1 MRFQCEVP
9 ELMSALN
16 TVSRVLAV
24 RSTMPVLEGILLE
37 SCAQGLRLMCTDMA
51 LSIETVI
58 PATIEE
64 EGRTVMPGKLFLEV
78 IRKLP
83 GDTVSISVNERHAAT
98 IRCQASRTTLS
109 GMNPMEFPE
118 LPEIEDGSQI
128 SIPQNTLRDMITKT
142 SFAIGTD
149 ESRPIL
155 TGSLMEIEPEEIRL
169 IALDGFRLAIRR
181 ERMQSAAAGVQ
192 AVIGG
197 KMIGDLSKVLDDSDE
212 AAALTITRTHL
223 CAQMGTTRVITRLL
237 EGEYIRYRQILPTD
251 FQTCVTVRRAQLAEA
266 IDRASLIAREGKNNL
281 VRFKIEGDSMT
292 LSSNAELGDVQEQ
305 IDVITEG
312 KDIEIAFN
320 VRYVSDVLKVL
331 TDENVCMRFNS
342 NVSPC
347 VICPQEGDAYLYLV
361 LPVRVFAS

>member
-1 MRFQCEVP
+1 MRFQCEVS
-9 ELMSALN
+9 ELMNALN
-16 TVSRVLAV
+16 TVSRALAV

-37 SCAQGLRLMCTDMA
+37 SCAEGLRLMCTDMA

-58 PATIEE
+58 SATIEE
-64 EGRTVMPGKLFLEV
+64 EGRAVMPGKLFLEV

-83 GDTVSISVNERHAAT
+83 NDTVSILINERHAAT
-98 IRCQASRTTLS
+98 IRCQTSRTTLS

-118 LPEIEDGSQI
+118 LPEIEGGSQI
-128 SIPQNTLRDMITKT
+128 SVPQNTLRDMITKT

-155 TGSLMEIEPEEIRL
+155 TGSLMEVEPGEIRL

-181 ERMQSAAAGVQ
+181 EKMQGAAAAMQ

-197 KMIGDLSKVLDDSDE
+197 KMIGDLSKVLDDSE
-212 AAALTITRTHL
+212 EPAALTITHTHL
-223 CAQMGTTRVITRLL
+223 CAQMGQTRVITRLL

-305 IDVITEG
+305 IDVVTEG

-331 TDENVCMRFNS
+331 SDDSVCMRFNS

>member
-16 TVSRVLAV
+16 TVSRALAV

-37 SCAQGLRLMCTDMA
+37 SCADGLRLMCTDMA

-58 PATIEE
+58 PATVEE
-64 EGRTVMPGKLFLEV
+64 EGRAVMPGRLFLEV

-83 GDTVSISVNERHAAT
+83 NDTVSIQINERHAAT
-98 IRCQASRTTLS
+98 IRCQTSRTTLS

-118 LPEIEDGSQI
+118 LPEIEGGAQV
-128 SIPQNTLRDMITKT
+128 SIPQNVLRDMITKT

-155 TGSLMEIEPEEIRL
+155 TGALMEIEAEEVRL
-169 IALDGFRLAIRR
+169 IALDGFRLAVRR
-181 ERMQSAAAGVQ
+181 EKMSGSQNPVQ

-197 KMIGDLSKVLDDSDE
+197 KMIGDLSKVLEDSDE
-212 AAALTITRTHL
+212 PAGLTITRSHL
-223 CAQMGTTRVITRLL
+223 CATMGATRVITRLL
-237 EGEYIRYRQILPTD
+237 EGEFIRYRQILPSD
-251 FQTCVTVRRAQLAEA
+251 FQTRVTVRRSQLAEA

-305 IDVITEG
+305 IDVVTEG

-331 TDENVCMRFNS
+331 SDDNVCMRFNS

-347 VICPQEGDAYLYLV
+347 VLCPQEGDAYLYLV

>member
-9 ELMSALN
+9 ELMNALN
-16 TVSRVLAV
+16 TVSRALAV
-24 RSTMPVLEGILLE
+24 RSTMPVLEGIFLE
-37 SCAQGLRLMCTDMA
+37 SNPEGLRLLCTDMA
-51 LSIETVI
+51 LSIETTI
-58 PATIEE
+58 SATIEE
-64 EGRTVMPGKLFLEV
+64 EGRAVIPGKLFLEV

-83 GDTVSISVNERHAAT
+83 SDTVSIAVNERYAAT
-98 IRCQASRTTLS
+98 IRCQTSRTTLS

-118 LPEIEDGSQI
+118 LPQIDGGSLV
-128 SIPQNTLRDMITKT
+128 SVPQNMLRDMILKT

-155 TGSLMEIEPEEIRL
+155 TGSLLEIEPEEIRL
-169 IALDGFRLAIRR
+169 IALDGFRLAIRH
-181 ERMQSAAAGVQ
+181 EQLKGPEGSVQ

-197 KMIGDLSKVLDDSDE
+197 KMIGDLSKVLLDSEDS
-212 AAALTITRTHL
+212 ADLIITHTHL
-223 CAQMGTTRVITRLL
+223 CAKMGKTRVITRLL

-251 FQTCVTVRRAQLAEA
+251 FQTRVTVRRAQLSEA

-281 VRFKIEGDSMT
+281 VRFKIEGDSLT

-305 IDVITEG
+305 MDVITEG

-331 TDENVCMRFNS
+331 SDENVCMRFNS

>member
-1 MRFQCEVP
+1 MRFQCDVS
-9 ELMSALN
+9 ELMSALS
-16 TVSRVLAV
+16 TASRALAV
-24 RSTMPVLEGILLE
+24 RSTLPVLEGILLE
-37 SCAQGLRLMCTDMA
+37 SCESGLRIVCTDMA

-58 PATIEE
+58 PASIQE
-64 EGRTVMPGKLFLEV
+64 EGRTVMPGKLFIEV

-83 GDTVSISVNERHAAT
+83 HDTADISVNERYSAT

-118 LPEIEDGSQI
+118 LPEIKEGKNVEI
-128 SIPQNTLRDMITKT
+128 AQNVLRDMIQKT
-142 SFAIGTD
+142 SFSIGTD

-155 TGSLMEIEPEEIRL
+155 TGSLIEIDKKEIRL

-181 ERMQSAAAGVQ
+181 EHIEGVDENIS

-197 KMIGDLSKVLDDSDE
+197 KMINDLSKVLSDSDD
-212 AAALTITRTHL
+212 AVSLTINRTHL
-223 CAQMGTTRVITRLL
+223 CAQMGDTRVITRLL
-237 EGEYIRYRQILPTD
+237 EGEYIRYEQILPTE
-251 FQTCVTVRRAQLAEA
+251 FLSRVLVRRAELADA

-281 VRFKIEGDSMT
+281 VRFKVEGDEMT
-292 LSSNAELGDVQEQ
+292 LSSNAELGDVQEKMN
-305 IDVITEG
+305 VITEG

-331 TDENVCMRFNS
+331 TDETICMRFNS

-361 LPVRVFAS
+361 LPVRVFAN

>member
-1 MRFQCEVP
+1 MRFQCEVS

-16 TVSRVLAV
+16 TVSRALAV
-24 RSTMPVLEGILLE
+24 RSTMPILEGILLE
-37 SCAQGLRLMCTDMA
+37 SCTEGLRLMCTDMA

-64 EGRTVMPGKLFLEV
+64 EGRSVIPGKLFLEV

-83 GDTVSISVNERHAAT
+83 NATVSIAVSERHAAT
-98 IRCQASRTTLS
+98 IRCLSSRTTLS

-118 LPEIEDGSQI
+118 LPEIEGGCQI
-128 SIPQNTLRDMITKT
+128 SVPQNVLRDMITKT

-181 ERMQSAAAGVQ
+181 ERMQGPAGAVQ
-192 AVIGG
+192 AVVGG
-197 KMIGDLSKVLDDSDE
+197 KMISDLSKVLDDSDE
-212 AAALTITRTHL
+212 RANLTITRTHL
-223 CAQMGTTRVITRLL
+223 CAQMGATRVVTRLL

-251 FQTCVTVRRAQLAEA
+251 FVTRVTVRRAQLAEA

-305 IDVITEG
+305 IDVLTEG

-331 TDENVCMRFNS
+331 SDETVCMRFNS

-347 VICPQEGDAYLYLV
+347 VICPQSGDEYLYLV

>member
-9 ELMSALN
+9 ELMSALGV
-16 TVSRVLAV
+16 VSRALAV
-24 RSTMPVLEGILLE
+24 RSTMPVLEGILIE
-37 SCAQGLRLMCTDMA
+37 TCPEGLRLMCTDMA
-51 LSIETVI
+51 LSIETTV

-64 EGRTVMPGKLFLEV
+64 EGRAVMPGKLFQEV

-83 GDTVSISVNERHAAT
+83 SDTVSVSVNERYAAT
-98 IRCQASRTTLS
+98 IRCQSSRTTLS

-118 LPEIEDGSQI
+118 LPEIEGGSPI
-128 SIPQNTLRDMITKT
+128 SIPQNVLRDMISKT

-155 TGSLMEIEPEEIRL
+155 TGSLMEIEPTEIRL

-181 ERMQSAAAGVQ
+181 EALGGPENGVQ
-192 AVIGG
+192 AVVGG
-197 KMIGDLSKVLDDSDE
+197 KMISDLSKVLQDSEEMAD
-212 AAALTITRTHL
+212 LLITRTHL
-223 CAQMGTTRVITRLL
+223 CARMGLTRVITRLL
-237 EGEYIRYRQILPTD
+237 EGEYIRYRQIMPTD
-251 FQTCVTVRRAQLAEA
+251 FQTLVTVRRTQLSEA

-281 VRFKIEGDSMT
+281 VRFKIEGDSLT

-305 IDVITEG
+305 MEVVTQG

-331 TDENVCMRFNS
+331 SDEQVCMRFNS

-347 VICPQEGDAYLYLV
+347 VICPQEGDAYTYLV